1 MIIDLPEHGL
11 KFDIRK
17 DYDTDLIVIKEMF
30 EENVYEVHG
39 WHFSDDG
46 VTVDLGSNVG
56 AFAIQA
62 ASIGAKKVYA
72 VEPEPHNL
80 KALKDNIALN
90 ELEDVVKV
98 LELGVSDFNGSAVI
112 TDEGGGATIKD
123 GKAGAEIKVITL
135 DKLFKDNKINNV
147 DVLKIDVEGS
157 ETEIILAASKETI
170 NKCNYIAIEF
180 DIRSGSRLGDMVMK
194 LSETHHVR
202 TMGSWERGGMIF
214 ANRY

>member
-180 DIRSGSRLGDMVMK
+180 DFRSGSRLGDMVMK